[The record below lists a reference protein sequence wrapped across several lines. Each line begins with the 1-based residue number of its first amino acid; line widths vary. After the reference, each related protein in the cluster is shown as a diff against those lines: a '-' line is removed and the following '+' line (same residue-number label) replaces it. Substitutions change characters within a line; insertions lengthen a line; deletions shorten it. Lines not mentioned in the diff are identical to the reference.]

1 MNGAASSVREIT
13 EESSSEEATSHEV
26 TFERGAIIRVQYLMR
41 SYLMM

>member
-26 TFERGAIIRVQYLMR
+26 TFERGAISDEVL
-41 SYLMM
+41 SYDVTSD